1 MKRKNTLKLA
11 AALIATTMI
20 ATPLAAT
27 YASPG
32 ERDHGGE
39 WSMFGGGHGDRDHV
53 RGERGEY
60 REHGKHGK
68 GGMFHGEGRQR
79 AVPLTFDEA
88 RTLVDAMLLKMGES
102 TLKTGEA
109 RASEQAGK
117 IDVVLLNATGDL
129 VKVLKFDEKTGRM
142 DRGTRHDLRKLM
154 GEPKMDKASRYD
166 RKFTADQMTLLANA
180 MVIRFGNGELKLG
193 DISETPRGTFNATI
207 TNQAGDIVREME
219 LSSVTGRPIS

>member
-1 MKRKNTLKLA
+1 MKRKTTLKLA

-20 ATPLAAT
+20 ATPFAAA

-32 ERDHGGE
+32 EREHKGE
-39 WSMFGGGHGDRDHV
+39 YM
-53 RGERGEY
+53 RGEHGEY
-60 REHGKHGK
+60 GEHGKYGK
-68 GGMFHGEGRQR
+68 GGMFHGEGRAR
-79 AVPLTFDEA
+79 AVPLTTDEA

-102 TLKTGEA
+102 NLKTGDA
-109 RASEQAGK
+109 KASEQAGK
-117 IDVVLLNATGDL
+117 IDVVLLNASGD
-129 VKVLKFDEKTGRM
+129 VVEVLKFDEKTGRM
-142 DRGTRHDLRKLM
+142 DRGTRHDLRKLI
-154 GEPKMDKASRYD
+154 GKPNKDKAARFD

-193 DISETPRGTFNATI
+193 DITETPRGTYTATV

>member
-1 MKRKNTLKLA
+1 MKRKTILKLA

-20 ATPLAAT
+20 ATPFAAT

-32 ERDHGGE
+32 ERDHKGE
-39 WSMFGGGHGDRDHV
+39 YMRGEHGDF
-53 RGERGEY
+53 G
-60 REHGKHGK
+60 EHGKYHK
-68 GGMFHGEGRQR
+68 GGMFHGEGRAR
-79 AVPLTFDEA
+79 AVPLTTDEA

-102 TLKTGEA
+102 NLKTGDA
-109 RASEQAGK
+109 KASEQAGK
-117 IDVVLLNATGDL
+117 IDVVLLNASGD
-129 VKVLKFDEKTGRM
+129 VVEVLKFDEKTGRM
-142 DRGTRHDLRKLM
+142 DRGTRHDLRKLI
-154 GEPKMDKASRYD
+154 GKPNKDKAARFD

-193 DISETPRGTFNATI
+193 DITETPRGTYTATV

>member
-1 MKRKNTLKLA
+1 MKRKTILKLA

-20 ATPLAAT
+20 ATPFAAT

-32 ERDHGGE
+32 ERDHKGE
-39 WSMFGGGHGDRDHV
+39 YM
-53 RGERGEY
+53 RGEHGEY
-60 REHGKHGK
+60 REHGKYHK
-68 GGMFHGEGRQR
+68 GGMFHGEGRTR
-79 AVPLTFDEA
+79 AVPLTTDEA

-102 TLKTGEA
+102 NLKTGDA
-109 RASEQAGK
+109 RTSEQAGK
-117 IDVVLLNATGDL
+117 IDVVLLNASGD
-129 VKVLKFDEKTGRM
+129 VVEVLKFDEKTGRM
-142 DRGTRHDLRKLM
+142 DRGTRHDLRKLI
-154 GEPKMDKASRYD
+154 GKPNKDKAARFD

-193 DISETPRGTFNATI
+193 DITETPRGTYTATV

>member
-1 MKRKNTLKLA
+1 MKRKTTLKLA

-20 ATPLAAT
+20 ATPFAAA

-32 ERDHGGE
+32 ERDHKGE
-39 WSMFGGGHGDRDHV
+39 YM
-53 RGERGEY
+53 RGEHGEY

-68 GGMFHGEGRQR
+68 GGMFHGEGRAR
-79 AVPLTFDEA
+79 AVPLTTDEA
-88 RTLVDAMLLKMGES
+88 RTLVDAMLLKMGDS
-102 TLKTGEA
+102 NLKTGDA
-109 RASEQAGK
+109 KASEQAGK
-117 IDVVLLNATGDL
+117 IDVVLLNASGD
-129 VKVLKFDEKTGRM
+129 VVEVLKFDEKTGRM
-142 DRGTRHDLRKLM
+142 DRGTRHDLRKLI
-154 GEPKMDKASRYD
+154 GKPNKDKAARFD

-193 DISETPRGTFNATI
+193 DITETPRGTYSATV